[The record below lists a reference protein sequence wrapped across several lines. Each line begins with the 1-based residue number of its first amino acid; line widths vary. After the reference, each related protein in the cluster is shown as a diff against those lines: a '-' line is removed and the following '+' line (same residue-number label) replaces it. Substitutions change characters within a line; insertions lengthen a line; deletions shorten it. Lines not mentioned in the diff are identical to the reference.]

1 MRIEQLGLGIF
12 TVSNFLSEAECQHY
26 IEMGEQMGYQ
36 PSEVNLASGS
46 VRRVDIRNNDRVIFD
61 DPCLAE
67 LLYGRAAPLLPATVG
82 EWRLHGLNERFR
94 FYRYGR
100 GEYFKWHKDGSFE
113 KTPNEVSMLT
123 FLLYLNDGYDGGDTQ
138 FRWETVKPESGMLL
152 VFPHNQSH
160 QGAEIAAGTKY
171 VLRSDVMYQNAWLNG
186 G

>member
-36 PSEVNLASGS
+36 PSEVNLATGS

-67 LLYGRAAPLLPATVG
+67 LLYARAAPLLPATIG

-94 FYRYGR
+94 FYRTAR
-100 GEYFKWHKDGSFE
+100 
-113 KTPNEVSMLT
+113 LRRR
-123 FLLYLNDGYDGGDTQ
+123 Q
-138 FRWETVKPESGMLL
+138 
-152 VFPHNQSH
+152 
-160 QGAEIAAGTKY
+160 TK
-171 VLRSDVMYQNAWLNG
+171 
-186 G
+186 